1 MREESWWNSLICQ
14 IIFIKKTRYA
24 QGPMADLD
32 VFGPI
37 QVQQFKNEKKIWNR
51 DGTDIFR
58 GPISASWALIL
69 QSLASRCLQQGNSK
83 TSPNWAPS
91 VMLQTIRKG
100 DGFSSS
106 PTGDFVKTFKTTGSD
121 KYFLMRKGATGERK
135 PTFFFIVTLIVYS
148 FTDSIINSQAFWLL
162 LELVNH
168 S

>member
-14 IIFIKKTRYA
+14 IIFIKKTRDA
-24 QGPMADLD
+24 QGLMGDLD

-58 GPISASWALIL
+58 EPISAVWALTL
-69 QSLASRCLQQGNSK
+69 QSLALRCLQQGNAAK

-121 KYFLMRKGATGERK
+121 KYFLMRRGATGESK
-135 PTFFFIVTLIVYS
+135 LTFFLKIKTLS
-148 FTDSIINSQAFWLL
+148 SRWGF
-162 LELVNH
+162 
-168 S
+168 